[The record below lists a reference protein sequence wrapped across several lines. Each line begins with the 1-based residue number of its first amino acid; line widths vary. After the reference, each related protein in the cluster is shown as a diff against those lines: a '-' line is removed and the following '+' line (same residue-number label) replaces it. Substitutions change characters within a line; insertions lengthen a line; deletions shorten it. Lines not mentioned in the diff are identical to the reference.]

1 MGLKFGLTGHFVQ
14 QPVVKIGWL
23 FAVQHLL

>member
-1 MGLKFGLTGHFVQ
+1 MGLTFGLTVALVQ

-23 FAVQHLL
+23 FGVQHLL